1 MIRIIPIILIGGG
14 YVVCKTIFSAYPLK
28 KTTLED
34 QENKTSVYLLW
45 LVALGIITTQL
56 YFIIDVFLNLFKATG
71 EFKGLF
77 FFIGFLFLAFYG
89 FLYVKRKM

>member
-1 MIRIIPIILIGGG
+1 MFETILLIGGG
-14 YVVCKTIFSAYPLK
+14 YVVCKMIFSRYPLK
-28 KTTLED
+28 KATLD
-34 QENKTSVYLLW
+34 KIENRTSVYLLW
-45 LVALGIITTQL
+45 LIAIGIIIAQL

-77 FFIGFLFLAFYG
+77 FFIGFVILAFYG